1 MKNRHILIDFQHS
14 FDFSCMDFENGV
26 WLDTSVY
33 LNGNYLITISGND
46 IDKFTKEFEN
56 LLTKFRI

>member
-14 FDFSCMDFENGV
+14 FDFSCMDFENGI

-33 LNGNYLITISGND
+33 LNGDYLIKFM
-46 IDKFTKEFEN
+46 KFTSPSNKQ
-56 LLTKFRI
+56 